1 MNHIYRLVWN
11 AVRQLWQCASEN
23 TRTKGKT
30 STVKAVINTQFTPPP
45 LLYPYKFVFNVFVVA
60 ILGTISFPTWAENF
74 ACQKEITTAG
84 IYTVSERCDYGDH
97 FLDGGAYY

>member
-30 STVKAVINTQFTPPP
+30 STVKAVINTQFTPP
-45 LLYPYKFVFNVFVVA
+45 LLFY
-60 ILGTISFPTWAENF
+60 ILINLSLMFSLLLF
-74 ACQKEITTAG
+74 
-84 IYTVSERCDYGDH
+84 
-97 FLDGGAYY
+97 